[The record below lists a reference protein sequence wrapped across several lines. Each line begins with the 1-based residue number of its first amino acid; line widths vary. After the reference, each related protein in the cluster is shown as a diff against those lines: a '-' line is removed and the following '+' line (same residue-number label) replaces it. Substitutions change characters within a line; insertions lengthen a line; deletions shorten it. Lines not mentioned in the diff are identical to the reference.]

1 MKKPDPIV
9 IALSD
14 EQKRLL
20 VEHLAAVG
28 QMAKDGRPGMLFAQ
42 LDATHMVVGC
52 VEHLDGKAI
61 FKIVNG
67 ENWKGQTVADLEE
80 KTWGNIG

>member
-28 QMAKDGRPGMLFAQ
+28 EMAKNGKPGMLFAQ
-42 LDATHMVVGC
+42 LDSTHMVVGA
-52 VEHLDGKAI
+52 VGHMDGKAI

-67 ENWKGQTVADLEE
+67 ENWKGETVTDLEG